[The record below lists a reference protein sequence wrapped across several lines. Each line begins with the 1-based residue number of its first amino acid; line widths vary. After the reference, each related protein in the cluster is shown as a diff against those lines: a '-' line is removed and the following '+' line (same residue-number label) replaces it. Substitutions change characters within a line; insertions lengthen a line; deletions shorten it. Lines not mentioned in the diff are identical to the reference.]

1 LPPGD
6 EGRPAL
12 GQELHG
18 AELPEPRLVY
28 ACRAR
33 RDRPSA
39 RRLLIDVRGE
49 RRRSPRHPPPVT
61 RSGPPR
67 TFVAR
72 AKPALDQRLP
82 KRLLTLSVP
91 GGLCGAARP
100 EAAVPH
106 DRLAREPTRRRE
118 VE

>member
-1 LPPGD
+1 RRAGRAGGRRPRLRPREEAPPGGAGGHPVAAAAARRGRDALPPGD

-39 RRLLIDVRGE
+39 RRLLIDVRG
-49 RRRSPRHPPPVT
+49 S
-61 RSGPPR
+61 
-67 TFVAR
+67 
-72 AKPALDQRLP
+72 
-82 KRLLTLSVP
+82 
-91 GGLCGAARP
+91 GAAP
-100 EAAVPH
+100 
-106 DRLAREPTRRRE
+106 PTPPTG
-118 VE
+118 